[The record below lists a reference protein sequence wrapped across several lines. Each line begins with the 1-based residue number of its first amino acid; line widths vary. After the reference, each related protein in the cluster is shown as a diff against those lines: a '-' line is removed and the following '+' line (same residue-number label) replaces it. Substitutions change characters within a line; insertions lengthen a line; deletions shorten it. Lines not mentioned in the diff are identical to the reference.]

1 MKKILSILLYFVAFA
16 LPVYLFEIMFRS
28 QLSELELNSGGIYR
42 DAPFFYIPISVI
54 LVLLFSWLSTRFGE
68 KMLFRIIASIVY
80 ALFYMWMCFFIA
92 YAYKQLFGTT
102 WQRGEV
108 FSALVLSQWYFYVF
122 GSVGIIIFSLPLI
135 QKKQKLRHI
144 QAIHFLKRRL

>member
-1 MKKILSILLYFVAFA
+1 MPRNPNSSSNMKNLISIPLYFVAFA

-54 LVLLFSWLSTRFGE
+54 LVLLFCWLSTRFAE
-68 KMLFRIIASIVY
+68 KRWFRIIACFAYVF
-80 ALFYMWMCFFIA
+80 FYMWMCFFIA
-92 YAYKQLFGTT
+92 NAFKHLFGTT

-108 FSALVLSQWYFYVF
+108 FSGLVLSQWYFYIF
-122 GSVGIIIFSLPLI
+122 GGIGVLAHYLLLSYRSIYI
-135 QKKQKLRHI
+135 K
-144 QAIHFLKRRL
+144 